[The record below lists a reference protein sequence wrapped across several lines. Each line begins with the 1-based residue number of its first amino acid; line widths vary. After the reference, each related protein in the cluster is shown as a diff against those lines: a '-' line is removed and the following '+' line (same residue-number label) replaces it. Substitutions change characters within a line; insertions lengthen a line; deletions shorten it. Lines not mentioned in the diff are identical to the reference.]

1 MKAKKAEFILSAF
14 RREDFRHDGRREVAF
29 VGRSNVGKSTLLNRM
44 LGRRNLAR
52 TSRTPGRTRAV
63 NYFLIDDSVYF
74 VDLPGY
80 GYAKVGKQD
89 REAWAKL
96 VDLYFEQAAPRLTV
110 VLLVDGKVGAT
121 PLDEQAY
128 EFLVSQHVD
137 IVPVATKID
146 RVKRSRRSRAMA
158 DITTTLGLP
167 MGGPIEISGRT
178 GEGVDR
184 LWSRLR
190 ESGD

>member
-1 MKAKKAEFILSAF
+1 
-14 RREDFRHDGRREVAF
+14 

-44 LGRRNLAR
+44 LGRRKLAR

-80 GYAKVGKQD
+80 GYAKAGKKD

-110 VLLVDGKVGAT
+110 VLLLDGKVGAT

-128 EFLVSQHVD
+128 EFLVSQD
-137 IVPVATKID
+137 IEIVPVATKID
-146 RVKRSRRSRAMA
+146 RVKRSRRSRAMF
-158 DITTTLGLP
+158 DIATTLGLP
-167 MGGPIEISGRT
+167 AGGPLEISGRT

>member
-80 GYAKVGKQD
+80 GYAKAGKQD

>member
-1 MKAKKAEFILSAF
+1 
-14 RREDFRHDGRREVAF
+14 
-29 VGRSNVGKSTLLNRM
+29 M
-44 LGRRNLAR
+44 LGRRKLAR
-52 TSRTPGRTRAV
+52 TSSTPGRTRSV
-63 NYFLIDDSVYF
+63 NYFLVDDAVYF

-80 GYAKVGKQD
+80 GYAKAGKRE

-110 VLLVDGKVGAT
+110 VLLMDGKVGAT

-128 EFLVSQHVD
+128 EFLTSQSVE

-146 RVKRSRRSRAMA
+146 RVKRSRRAKAMA
-158 DITTTLGLP
+158 DITMTLGLRT
-167 MGGPIEISGRT
+167 GAPIEISGRT

-184 LWSRLR
+184 LWSRLLGSA
-190 ESGD
+190 E

>member
-1 MKAKKAEFILSAF
+1 LKAQKAEFILSAF
-14 RREDFRHDGRREVAF
+14 RREDFRHDGRHEVAF

-44 LGRRNLAR
+44 LGRRKLAR

-74 VDLPGY
+74 IDLPGY
-80 GYAKVGKQD
+80 GYAKAGKKD

-110 VLLVDGKVGAT
+110 VLLLDGKVGAT

-128 EFLVSQHVD
+128 EFLVSQD
-137 IVPVATKID
+137 IEIVPVATKID
-146 RVKRSRRSRAMA
+146 RVKRSRRSRAMS
-158 DITTTLGLP
+158 DIATTLGLP
-167 MGGPIEISGRT
+167 AGGPLEISGRT